1 MAIRPIDKNFDIQN
15 GQLKEFSKKG
25 RESIEKAGVTLIIHP
40 HIHSKTI
47 CVDNK
52 MLIEGSFNWL
62 SATRLDNYAKN
73 DSSILLEG
81 DVSKY
86 IDIAKKNL
94 DLLKISE
101 KN

>member
-1 MAIRPIDKNFDIQN
+1 
-15 GQLKEFSKKG
+15 
-25 RESIEKAGVTLIIHP
+25 
-40 HIHSKTI
+40 
-47 CVDNK
+47 